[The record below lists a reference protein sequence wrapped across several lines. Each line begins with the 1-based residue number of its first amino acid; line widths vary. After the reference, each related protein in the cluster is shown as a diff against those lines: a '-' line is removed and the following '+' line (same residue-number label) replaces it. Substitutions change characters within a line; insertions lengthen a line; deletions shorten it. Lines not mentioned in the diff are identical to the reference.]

1 MPVSARKA
9 AQIALSAYRTR
20 QARPELV
27 LSNTAKAEN
36 MPARETALALRIVS
50 GVLENEAF
58 LDYYIELYSNRKKS
72 YFDSETLDV
81 LRMSAYQ
88 LWFLDR
94 VPAHAAVSEAV
105 DLAPKRA
112 KALVNA
118 ILRKLPEK
126 PEALPEIKAES
137 ENERLSI
144 KYSHPVWLVQRLNDE
159 YGADVC
165 EEILRADN
173 LPARV
178 SLILNTLR
186 AEKLEEE
193 GIEPSGLLDNACFLS
208 GGGVE
213 ELEAFKRGE
222 VYVQDVSAY
231 LAVCAAGPKP
241 GDTVLDTCAAPGGKS
256 FAAAIMMRDKGRII
270 SRDIHEKKLRLIETG
285 AERLGIGIIETEAA
299 DAREAGPELL
309 GKCDVVLTDVP
320 CSGIGVIRKKPE
332 IRYKRP
338 EEIRRLPEI
347 QLSILRA
354 GAENVKKGGVLLYS
368 TCTILKEEN
377 EKVVS
382 DFLNENRDFELEPFS
397 LPGPFGK
404 SGGMRTILPFEYGTD
419 GFFICRMRRKM
430 S

>member
-213 ELEAFKRGE
+213 ELEAFRRGE

-270 SRDIHEKKLRLIETG
+270 SRDIHEKKLRLVSEG
-285 AERLGIGIIETEAA
+285 VERLGITCLRTRAM
-299 DAREAGPELL
+299 DAREYDPALREGFDL
-309 GKCDVVLTDVP
+309 VIADVP
-320 CSGIGVIRKKPE
+320 CSGLGVIRKKPE
-332 IRYKRP
+332 IRSKQP
-338 EEIRRLPEI
+338 EEIKNLPQI
-347 QLSILRA
+347 QTDIL
-354 GAENVKKGGVLLYS
+354 ENVSKYLKTNGVLLYS
-368 TCTILKEEN
+368 TCTILEEEN
-377 EKVVS
+377 ERVVEA
-382 DFLNENRDFELEPFS
+382 FLKTHPAFS
-397 LPGPFGK
+397 TEAFSVGGVRSE
-404 SGGMRTILPFEYGTD
+404 SGMFTFWPNTTGTD
-419 GFFICRMRRKM
+419 GFFAAKLRRR
-430 S
+430 